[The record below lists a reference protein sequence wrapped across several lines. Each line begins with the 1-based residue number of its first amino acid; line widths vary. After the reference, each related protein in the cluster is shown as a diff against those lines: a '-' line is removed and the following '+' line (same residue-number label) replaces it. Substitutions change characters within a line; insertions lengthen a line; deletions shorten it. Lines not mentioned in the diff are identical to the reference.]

1 MYEDL
6 KLDSLLFATYGSK
19 MAKFLVK
26 WIVESDED
34 DFIFNVEKEVNEELL
49 KKMGY
54 IHHYV
59 QDFPYLTKHAPKM
72 DVLGYPELRYNHRN
86 FIKI

>member
-19 MAKFLVK
+19 MAKFLLK
-26 WIVESDED
+26 WIVESDEE

-49 KKMGY
+49 KKLGY

-59 QDFPYLTKHAPKM
+59 QDFPYL
-72 DVLGYPELRYNHRN
+72 
-86 FIKI
+86 